1 MCVFPRFPRDFP
13 WEPTTLPWC
22 PAGVGGTP
30 HGKPWDVPRE
40 PILSRG
46 MFFSRGVPQGK
57 NTSRGVPR
65 EFQYLVCFPRELP
78 LQPVVLDIYAR
89 GNQRLV
95 MMVLSCRRRTCRGG
109 PWDPMGHTMRKPV
122 GLPGNFE
129 GIPAE
134 PYGMPWGSGPG
145 RSRGNYWDYPI
156 VFSRGTSHGLPW
168 ESHGFP
174 WGVHGFPWESHG
186 FPWGSHGFPWESHG
200 FPREPPDSHGKS
212 HNSVNRYIPV
222 PASRK
227 SI

>member
-95 MMVLSCRRRTCRGG
+95 MMVLSCRRRTCRGR
-109 PWDPMGHTMRKPV
+109 PCDPMGHTMGKPV

-145 RSRGNYWDYPI
+145 RSRGNYWDYPRYA
-156 VFSRGTSHGLPW
+156 VFSRWSPMGSPGHW
-168 ESHGFP
+168 SHGFR
-174 WGVHGFPWESHG
+174 
-186 FPWGSHGFPWESHG
+186 WESHG
-200 FPREPPDSHGKS
+200 FPRELPDSHGKS
-212 HNSVNRYIPV
+212 HNNVNRYIPV
-222 PASRK
+222 PASRT